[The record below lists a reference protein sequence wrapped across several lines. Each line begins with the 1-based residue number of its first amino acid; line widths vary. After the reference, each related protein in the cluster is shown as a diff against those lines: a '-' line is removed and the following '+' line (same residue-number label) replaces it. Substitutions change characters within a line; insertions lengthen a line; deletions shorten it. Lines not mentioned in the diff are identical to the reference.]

1 MLTGNLHKCPSF
13 ESTEQLHFFPKGISF
28 KLKKLFQPN
37 QEEAYQRTCAQH
49 AKGL

>member
-1 MLTGNLHKCPSF
+1 MLIGNLHKCPSF
-13 ESTEQLHFFPKGISF
+13 ESTELLHFSPTGISL

-37 QEEAYQRTCAQH
+37 QEEAYQRTCAEH